1 MSGEND
7 RDVWFRWRDGI
18 MIVNLIHES
27 GNGNALRPR
36 RPTPFPLLEKG
47 AKEHFLHGTRQRK
60 DRDTLEPVRA
70 SFLPLPQGRA
80 GGRGATPPRISFG
93 SFSLCRAKKMNEH
106 QRYTC
111 IKINNS
117 PALAA

>member
-1 MSGEND
+1 VSGEND

-47 AKEHFLHGTRQRK
+47 AKEHFLHGTRQR
-60 DRDTLEPVRA
+60 
-70 SFLPLPQGRA
+70 QGRA
-80 GGRGATPPRISFG
+80 GGRGATAPRISFG
-93 SFSLCRAKKMNEH
+93 SFSLCRAKKTNEH

-117 PALAA
+117 PALAAWARSPFPIRAL